1 MGNELNLDL
10 MINDLQSLAPLAGV
24 EILNAEGS
32 ITGKLAPIY
41 DNRLKFSG
49 NLGLRDIK
57 YEEQFTANAIEGDV
71 EIFVVEEPEYVLALN
86 LQSPSFS
93 AVQLRDVIL
102 ESRGRISGEVVN
114 GDFKLNFKGPNES
127 EIVHS
132 GFYNYGEESTVVTT
146 EQFEL
151 ITYLRTLLLER
162 PFKVTLKDQAL
173 SMEAMRL
180 SSGDGALLEVAV
192 PYADSLQQEGY
203 LIGENLDLSAIQ
215 SALLSESYFEGM
227 LSGNLSVANSESSFM
242 TKGELELSGLNYQ
255 GTSLEQLNLEL
266 DINNRE
272 LLGSMRAMDRGRE
285 LMSGKLNLPFRL
297 GDPEEF
303 DETFFE
309 RPVEGYFDLKPVALN
324 RFGTLLSSMGI
335 VETEGILQLSANLK
349 GIAGKQQIIS
359 SMKLDSALISGVK
372 VDSLTTELHYVHE
385 QSKVTLNTTVN
396 SLKQR
401 AAEINALVPF
411 SLDLKNGSVSLPGM
425 EDSVSVDINT
435 NNFNLAAFNDFVD
448 RSQVRNIRGRLD
460 GRVFME
466 GKLSELDSR
475 GEMRLKDASVRVV
488 PSGITVDGINA
499 DFIFSP
505 DLFTIR
511 DFRARSGNGTLN
523 MKGSVGFEDLTPGTI
538 DIGLAAKNFRIANT
552 SQFNAAIN
560 LDSKIGGSY
569 SKPVISG
576 SLSVLNGFVQLDN
589 FGEKSVESVQLDETA
604 APQPSVAVYDSL
616 KLDVDV
622 SFNRRF
628 FIRNQR
634 YLEMEVELDG
644 SVDMLKDPGGELQMF
659 GTLETVNG
667 YARPLGK
674 RFELEEGVVTFS
686 GNPENPALRI
696 RTLFEP
702 PQPEEE
708 IMIWYVIEGNVEEP
722 QFKYESSPP
731 MELEDILCYT
741 LFGQPC
747 YALESWKRAV
757 ASSGSNATATDLA
770 LDIFMDRIE
779 SLATQRLG
787 IDVVRIDN
795 THAGGETGT
804 SITTGWYINPKV
816 FFAVQN
822 VITGSTPDTS
832 FLLEY
837 LLKKNL
843 KLIISQGNDARQ
855 GVDLKWNYDY

>member
-1 MGNELNLDL
+1 
-10 MINDLQSLAPLAGV
+10 
-24 EILNAEGS
+24 
-32 ITGKLAPIY
+32 
-41 DNRLKFSG
+41 
-49 NLGLRDIK
+49 
-57 YEEQFTANAIEGDV
+57 
-71 EIFVVEEPEYVLALN
+71 
-86 LQSPSFS
+86 
-93 AVQLRDVIL
+93 
-102 ESRGRISGEVVN
+102 
-114 GDFKLNFKGPNES
+114 
-127 EIVHS
+127 
-132 GFYNYGEESTVVTT
+132 
-146 EQFEL
+146 
-151 ITYLRTLLLER
+151 
-162 PFKVTLKDQAL
+162 
-173 SMEAMRL
+173 MRL
-180 SSGDGALLEVAV
+180 SSGDGAFLELAI
-192 PYADSLQQEGY
+192 PYADSLHQEGY
-203 LIGENLDLSAIQ
+203 LSGENLDLSAIQ

-227 LSGNLSVANSESSFM
+227 LSGNLSVANTDSTFK
-242 TKGELELSGLNYQ
+242 TQGKLELFDLNYQ
-255 GTSLEQLNLEL
+255 GTTLERLNLEL
-266 DINNRE
+266 DINNND
-272 LLGSMRAMDRGRE
+272 LLGNLQALDGGRE
-285 LMSGKLNLPFRL
+285 LMSGNLNLPFRL

-303 DETFFE
+303 DNSFFE
-309 RPVEGYFDLKPVALN
+309 RPVEGYFELKPIALN
-324 RFGTLLSSMGI
+324 RFETLLGNIGI
-335 VETEGILQLSANLK
+335 DETEGILQISADLK
-349 GIAGKQQIIS
+349 GKAGKPQLIS

-372 VDSLTTELHYVHE
+372 IDSLTSELNYVHE
-385 QSKVTLNTTVN
+385 QSMITLNTTVN

-401 AAEINALVPF
+401 AAEINALIPF
-411 SLDLKNGSVSLPGM
+411 YLDLKNGSVTLPGK

-435 NNFNLAAFNDFVD
+435 NNFDLAAFNDFVD
-448 RSQVRNIRGRLD
+448 RSQVRNIRGSMD

-466 GKLSELDSR
+466 GKLGELDTR
-475 GEMRLKDASVRVV
+475 GEMELKNASVRIV
-488 PSGITVDGINA
+488 PSGNTVDGING

-505 DLFTIR
+505 DLFTVST
-511 DFRARSGNGTLN
+511 FRARSGNGSLN
-523 MKGSVGFEDLTPGTI
+523 LKGSVALEDLTPGTI
-538 DIGLAAKNFRIANT
+538 DIGLSAKNFRIANT

-589 FGEKSVESVQLDETA
+589 FGEKSVETVQLDDIGE
-604 APQPSVAVYDSL
+604 PQTSLAVYDSL

-644 SVDMLKDPGGELQMF
+644 SVDMLKDPGRDLQMF
-659 GTLETVNG
+659 GTLQTVDG

-674 RFELEEGVVTFS
+674 QFEMEEGIVTFT
-686 GNPENPALRI
+686 GNPENPDLRI
-696 RTLFEP
+696 RTLFKP

-708 IMIWYVIEGNVEEP
+708 IMIWYVIEGNVEDP

-779 SLATQRLG
+779 SLATQQLG

-795 THAGGETGT
+795 THSGGETGT

-822 VITGSTPDTS
+822 VITGSSPDTS

-837 LLKKNL
+837 LLRKNL
-843 KLIISQGNDARQ
+843 KLIISQGNEARQ
-855 GVDLKWNYDY
+855 GFDLKWNYDY